1 MYKLLIF
8 VVASFLIG
16 GAGYYYNST
25 GVPSLIAQNI
35 ENGEK
40 ANYGVSAAQVFSGT
54 YECNESRGCTPT
66 TRMILEEDTTLD
78 IVSIVDGEQS
88 SLGQGTWGIG
98 TNGALVLVLRTPATA
113 SSSGYPTSLI
123 ANKMSGIKITG
134 FSNKKPL
141 FPGMKNPTF
150 VRIQN

>member
-8 VVASFLIG
+8 GIAIVLIG

-40 ANYGVSAAQVFSGT
+40 GGYGVSAAQVFSGT
-54 YECNESRGCTPT
+54 YECGPENGCEVVTH
-66 TRMILEEDTTLD
+66 MILEEDTTLD
-78 IVSIVDGEQS
+78 IIAIIDGKDTP
-88 SLGQGTWGIG
+88 LGQGTWGIG
-98 TNGALVLVLRTPATA
+98 TNGALILLLRTPMAA
-113 SSSGYPTSLI
+113 SSDGYPTSMT
-123 ANKMSGIKITG
+123 ANKMSGIRISG

-150 VRIQN
+150 VRIKN